1 MDKPLSYINQLAEY
15 IRKNSKKGY
24 TIDSLRQSL
33 LNQGYTRFS
42 IEQAIQLANKKLSSE
57 APPMKEKPQILYK
70 IIDNDQSR
78 EFQVDVRE
86 KGFLNSLKRFFF
98 G

>member
-1 MDKPLSYINQLAEY
+1 MGKPQSYIEQLAEY
-15 IRKNSKKGY
+15 IRKNIKKGY

-70 IIDNDQSR
+70 IVDDQER

-86 KGFLNSLKRFFF
+86 KGLFSSIKRFFF